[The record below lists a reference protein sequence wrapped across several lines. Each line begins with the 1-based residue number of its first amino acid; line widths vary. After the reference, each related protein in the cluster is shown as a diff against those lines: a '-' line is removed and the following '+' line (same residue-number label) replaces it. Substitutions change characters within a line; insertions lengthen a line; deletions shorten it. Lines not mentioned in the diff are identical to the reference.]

1 MSGFMEKFERNVE
14 RFLVP
19 VAAKLNSQRHI
30 CAIRDAFILSF
41 PIIMAGSI
49 IILLNFA
56 ILSPDGFI
64 AKILFL
70 EKIFPNLADYQSVFT
85 PVMRGSLDIMSIFV
99 VFLVARNLAI
109 SMKADELL
117 AGLTAVSCYFII
129 YSPYRLIE
137 NESFLTTK
145 WLGAQGLFVA
155 LIIGIIV
162 GEVFSRLIQTPD
174 MRRNVITMP
183 AILDKAEQ
191 ILKMHDS

>member
-64 AKILFL
+64 ANILFL

-85 PVMRGSLDIMSIFV
+85 PYCGDRSILCPYLLCFSSH
-99 VFLVARNLAI
+99 AI
-109 SMKADELL
+109 
-117 AGLTAVSCYFII
+117 
-129 YSPYRLIE
+129 
-137 NESFLTTK
+137 
-145 WLGAQGLFVA
+145 
-155 LIIGIIV
+155 
-162 GEVFSRLIQTPD
+162 
-174 MRRNVITMP
+174 
-183 AILDKAEQ
+183 
-191 ILKMHDS
+191 

>member
-1 MSGFMEKFERNVE
+1 
-14 RFLVP
+14 
-19 VAAKLNSQRHI
+19 
-30 CAIRDAFILSF
+30 
-41 PIIMAGSI
+41 MAGSI

-85 PVMRGSLDIMSIFV
+85 PVLRGSLDVMSIFV

-137 NESFLTTK
+137 NESF
-145 WLGAQGLFVA
+145 
-155 LIIGIIV
+155 
-162 GEVFSRLIQTPD
+162 
-174 MRRNVITMP
+174 
-183 AILDKAEQ
+183 
-191 ILKMHDS
+191 